1 MEQTTPQPEW
11 QRLFCMIYKRLKENR
26 TNGPT
31 TVMSTPFC
39 QVCDNWGQYNG
50 YKLYI
55 RASLN
60 ANARYPA
67 RYPENYIAAVTKG
80 KGSKELIRMHHI
92 DGITAGK
99 PEVVHDL
106 LIALNDD
113 PTYNLEFF
121 GGKDI

>member
-11 QRLFCMIYKRLKENR
+11 QRLFCMVHKRLKENR

-31 TVMSTPFC
+31 TTMSTPTRHIS
-39 QVCDNWGQYNG
+39 DNWGKYNG
-50 YKLYI
+50 YKLYV
-55 RASLN
+55 RVASSTN
-60 ANARYPA
+60 NTQQ
-67 RYPENYIAAVTKG
+67 PEYIVAVTKG
-80 KGSKELIRMHHI
+80 NGSKELIRMHHI

-113 PTYNLEFF
+113 PAYNLEFF
-121 GGKDI
+121 GGTDI